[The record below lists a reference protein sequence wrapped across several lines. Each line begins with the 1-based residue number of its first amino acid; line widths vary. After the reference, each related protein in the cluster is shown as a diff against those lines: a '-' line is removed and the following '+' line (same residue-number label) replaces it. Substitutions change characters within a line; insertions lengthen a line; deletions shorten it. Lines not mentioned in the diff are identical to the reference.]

1 MVERLCMW
9 PETGADAETVSV
21 CSETVP
27 YHVPWAQYEPDRLRL
42 SALDI
47 ACRVRGVIVL
57 EWAHNWPT
65 SARSRAHN
73 VFYYH

>member
-1 MVERLCMW
+1 MW

-47 ACRVRGVIVL
+47 ACRLPTAECRVRVRGVIVL
-57 EWAHNWPT
+57 LL
-65 SARSRAHN
+65 
-73 VFYYH
+73 VI